1 MRTEDHLRFIDEG
14 GIPALRE
21 FARPIWR
28 HTFYPLMDARSA
40 DYIFDSWVSVAHL
53 GEMMSQ
59 GYRMGYIL
67 ENGEDVGWFAF
78 LIGPDGRLLISKLY
92 LRPEFQHRG
101 IGSRTL
107 NEIMDIAR
115 GEGAT
120 YAYLYVFRGNE
131 NAQGTYV
138 RNGFTEIR
146 REFEQL
152 AEGVVRDD
160 IVFGRDL

>member
-1 MRTEDHLRFIDEG
+1 MRTSGHLRFIDEE

-21 FARPIWR
+21 FARPIWSD
-28 HTFYPLMDARSA
+28 TFYPLMDRRSA
-40 DYIFDSWVSVAHL
+40 DYIFDSWVSVEHL

-59 GYRMGYIL
+59 GFRIGYIL
-67 ENGEDVGWFAF
+67 EDGETVGWFAF
-78 LIGPDGRLLISKLY
+78 LVGDDHRLLISKLY
-92 LRPEFQHRG
+92 LLPEFQHRG

-107 NEIMDIAR
+107 QEIMDVAR

-131 NAQGTYV
+131 NSQRTYV

-146 REFEQL
+146 REFEQI
-152 AEGVVRDD
+152 ADGVVRDD
-160 IVFGRDL
+160 IVYGRDI